1 MGCTFHFVFF
11 SGIIDAGEEGS
22 GSGDGS
28 GSDSGDSGDGETG
41 TVEDAPMM
49 GSTVRFDNGEET
61 TTNALGM
68 FNIPVGYEGGF
79 SASGGVNAWTSE
91 EMDES
96 WVIVGHTSISNDVSP
111 LTDMAKHFMDDGDSV
126 EIAMDNTV
134 NLVKSMGVNLEKNDL
149 FGQTVSERLANNDD
163 KASTLSAAF
172 NAVNNLQK
180 SLIETIRLDVV
191 SEGTLIE
198 LDIIKAKTI
207 EKMVASIKSKGA
219 EMSIDEV
226 IAESLEASNDLLGRS
241 IESTRKDIVTAE
253 LKLRVDKIVSA
264 DMQEEGE
271 GVITLIE
278 RLNSIEKEAKDG
290 HSMPVIDSVL
300 NASKEDGMS
309 EDDFEAHLLAEQNT
323 IRGNFQIKMVEK
335 DENHKDAI
343 TQFETLKKAEIQ
355 KEEEPK
361 KRPVGEEPKE
371 KPVGE
376 EPKEEPV
383 GEEPKE
389 EPETPCVTISKIY
402 DLVGYADGNKG
413 DFYPEFVEAFK
424 EKCSIYNESHETSH
438 GPSFEPGELMT
449 IPGFANRY
457 VRADFTTL
465 HLQFQG
471 EVGNLNVGISIIDGV
486 NEGRGS
492 GYAWCGNDSH
502 GFIDALIDAYNEVV
516 PKLDDYPKKEE
527 PVVEEPKEEPVLP
540 EFLVVTPQHNGD
552 MDIETLKPI
561 ISLYKVNR
569 TLAEDLIAS
578 GEEPQELART
588 ASDEW
593 MSLITDASNIL
604 RQKEDELK
612 VEEAKAKAEAEAEAE
627 KAKAE
632 AEAKAKAEAE
642 AEAEKAKAEAEAEK
656 AKAEAEAKAEKAKA
670 EAEAKAKAEAEAGE
684 EPAGE
689 EPAGEEPAGES
700 HQLMLNQPDN
710 SLVIK
715 DGSSEDGPFNTSP
728 GYQWVTFTIN
738 ETPEN
743 LMMDELFQT
752 EGFISFAG
760 DSQFMVVNDQG
771 AVYWPAFNFNGIGS
785 VAPGVY
791 QLNFQSSA
799 VISTLGIEGLDIQ

>member
-632 AEAKAKAEAE
+632 AEAKA
-642 AEAEKAKAEAEAEK
+642 
-656 AKAEAEAKAEKAKA
+656 EKAKA
-670 EAEAKAKAEAEAGE
+670 EAEAKAKAEAEAGEEPAGE